1 MQRILSVGR
10 IHKIFEA
17 VNEALRDAG
26 FALVRSR
33 SATYAKWLLRKD
45 QHDMVFIGPSIP
57 AQERELLIDCATR
70 ICPHAR
76 VVVVNMQHGSNPAP
90 LADAVLSIDAA
101 AGTIVDAVRVVFQQP
116 RKIAPKRRARL
127 LCVCATQSAA
137 VLRRK
142 ALEEEGYDVIS
153 LTTLQELEAT
163 CSSSAFD
170 LVVIGPA
177 VGPRMKL
184 TISDLLRK
192 CHCDS
197 PILELGRTAPE
208 IANAYAAT
216 ETNHYE
222 WLLEISKLLSE
233 KVAQR

>member
-10 IHKIFEA
+10 IHKTFEA

-26 FALVRSR
+26 FTVVRSR

-45 QHDMVFIGPSIP
+45 QHDMVLIGPSIL

-70 ICPHAR
+70 ICPYAR
-76 VVVVNMQHGSNPAP
+76 VVVVNMERDSHPMSI
-90 LADAVLSIDAA
+90 ADAVLSIDTD
-101 AGTIVDAVRVVFQQP
+101 AGAIVHAVQLAFQQP
-116 RKIAPKRRARL
+116 MKTAPKLRTRL

-142 ALEEEGYDVIS
+142 ALEEEGYDVAS

-163 CSSSAFD
+163 CRSNAFD
-170 LVVIGPA
+170 MVVIGPA

-184 TISDLLRK
+184 TISDVLRK
-192 CHCDS
+192 CHCNG
-197 PILELGRTAPE
+197 PVLELGRTTPE
-208 IANAYAAT
+208 IASAHALT

-222 WLLEISKLLSE
+222 WLLAISRLLSK
-233 KVAQR
+233 KVVQK

>member
-1 MQRILSVGR
+1 MKRILSVGR

-26 FALVRSR
+26 FTVVRSR

-45 QHDMVFIGPSIP
+45 QHDMVLIGPGILT
-57 AQERELLIDCATR
+57 QERALLIDCATR
-70 ICPHAR
+70 TCPNAR
-76 VVVVNMQHGSNPAP
+76 IAALNMQHDSNPVP
-90 LADAVLSIDAA
+90 LADAALSIDAGT
-101 AGTIVDAVRVVFQQP
+101 GTIVHELRLALQQP
-116 RKIAPKRRARL
+116 KKLAPNLSAKL

-142 ALEEEGYDVIS
+142 ALEEEGYEVVS
-153 LTTLQELEAT
+153 VTTLQELEAT
-163 CSSSAFD
+163 CRSNVFD

-184 TISDLLRK
+184 SISDVLRK
-192 CHCDS
+192 CRCYS
-197 PILELGRTAPE
+197 PILELGRTLPE
-208 IANAYAAT
+208 IANARAVT

-222 WLLEISKLLSE
+222 WLLAIAQLLSE
-233 KVAQR
+233 KVEQR